1 MHPRY
6 PHIFS
11 PIRLGPLEIK
21 NRFYASP
28 HICPHT
34 SSQGAPTEDFVAYFV
49 ERVKG
54 GCGLIISSMSV
65 PARGRGVLP
74 TPHLKENI
82 AAIRAL
88 ADAIHGAGGKY
99 IVELWY
105 HWARPGVWAPFS
117 PPAPTLAPSAVQF
130 NLFEKRAATREMSRG
145 EIRAMIEAFRQST
158 ENLREA
164 GVDGIMHHASH
175 GAILEQF
182 LSPYFNRRTD
192 EYGGS
197 LDNRMRLLIETLE
210 TTREAAGEN
219 MAVGMRLNCD
229 ELLTGGYDT
238 KESYRILKRIADMG
252 LLDFVDLDV
261 AVEPDQFHLGMPSVF
276 IEPHVYKPYVQAIR
290 KAAGKV
296 PVLSVLGRLTSVADG
311 EAALEAGVCDM
322 VGAARAL
329 IAEPN
334 LVKNAYEGH
343 EHRSRTCIACN
354 WCMAAMYDAAQTCT
368 INPVAWRERAWG
380 TITPAQTR
388 AKVVVIGGGPAGL
401 EAARVSALRGHQ
413 VVLYE
418 ARERLGGALALWAS
432 LPGRAFY
439 VKSIEWWEREVREQG
454 VEIRLGTEATAAAV
468 LSEQP
473 DAVIVATGAR
483 YSRAGHSNHRDFA
496 IPGFDQDFVFRP
508 EDILLG
514 HARPSGKVVIL
525 DAEGLHAGVGIAELL
540 AQQGASV
547 EYITPYFSP
556 VSPRV
561 AARLEVIP
569 LMKRLRAAG
578 VKISTTSYI
587 ARIGRHELTVYDV
600 YSEEE
605 RTIGGVDAVV
615 LSTGRVSV
623 NELEKELDG
632 KVSQLF
638 AVGDALSA
646 RMWATASYE
655 GHKFARYIG
664 EPDAPRSVGELYFAT
679 DLSR

>member
-6 PHIFS
+6 PRVFS
-11 PIRLGPLEIK
+11 PIRLGPVEIK

-34 SSQGAPTEDFVAYFV
+34 TSGGAPSEDFVAYFA

-54 GCGLIISSMSV
+54 GCGLVISSMSV

-82 AAIRAL
+82 PAIRAL
-88 ADAIHGAGGKY
+88 ADAIHRAGGKY

-105 HWARPGVWAPFS
+105 HWARPGVWGAFS
-117 PPAPTLAPSAVQF
+117 PPAPILAPSAVQF
-130 NLFEKRAATREMSRG
+130 NLFEKRAATREMSKG
-145 EIRAMIEAFRQST
+145 EIRAMVEAFRQST

-210 TTREAAGEN
+210 QTRAAAGEHL
-219 MAVGMRLNCD
+219 AVGMRMNCD
-229 ELLTGGYDT
+229 ELLQGGYDT
-238 KESYRILKRIADMG
+238 KQSYEILKRIADMG

-261 AVEPDQFHLGMPSVF
+261 AVEPDQFHIGMPSVF
-276 IEPHVYKPYVQAIR
+276 IEPHVYKPYVETIR

-296 PVLSVLGRLTSVADG
+296 PVLSVLGRLTSIADG
-311 EAALEAGVCDM
+311 EAAIAAGICDM

-329 IAEPN
+329 IAEPH
-334 LVKNAYEGH
+334 LVKNAYEGN

-354 WCMAAMYDAAQTCT
+354 WCMAAMYDGAQTCT
-368 INPVAWRERAWG
+368 INPVAWRERTWG
-380 TITPAQTR
+380 TIPPAPKR
-388 AKVVVIGGGPAGL
+388 AKVVVIGAGPAGL
-401 EAARVSALRGHQ
+401 EAARVSALRGHE
-413 VVLYE
+413 VVLFE
-418 ARERLGGALALWAS
+418 ARDRLGGALALWAS
-432 LPGRAFY
+432 LPGREFY
-439 VKSIEWWEREVREQG
+439 MKSIEWWEREVRELG
-454 VEIRLGTEATAAAV
+454 IDIRLNTTATAAAV
-468 LSEQP
+468 LSETP

-483 YSRAGHSNHRDFA
+483 YSRAGHSNHRDFP
-496 IPGFDQDFVFRP
+496 IPGYDQDFVFRP
-508 EDILLG
+508 EDILHG
-514 HARPSGKVVIL
+514 NARPSGKVVIL
-525 DAEGLHAGVGIAELL
+525 DAEGLHSGVGIAELL
-540 AQQGASV
+540 AKQGANV
-547 EYITPYFSP
+547 EYLTPYFSP

-561 AARLEVIP
+561 EARLEVTP

-578 VKISTTSYI
+578 VKISPTSYI
-587 ARIGRHELTVYDV
+587 GHIGRHEVTVYDV

-605 RTIGGVDAVV
+605 RTIKGVDAVV

-623 NELEKELDG
+623 NEIERELDG
-632 KVSQLF
+632 KVEQLF
-638 AVGDALSA
+638 AIGDALSA

-664 EPDAPRSVGELYFAT
+664 EPDAPRTVGELYFET